1 MVCRYSRTEGRVVM
15 VMVVAMV
22 CTWSDGNVC
31 EVDMSVCVSVCV
43 TQCVCV
49 CVCVCPRGEP
59 MYASRL
65 VVRECGG
72 MQRRPWCPEGTF
84 AIVGK

>member
-49 CVCVCPRGEP
+49 CVCVCVHEVNRCTLRDWWCGNVGGCRDVRGVQRG
-59 MYASRL
+59 RL
-65 VVRECGG
+65 
-72 MQRRPWCPEGTF
+72 QS
-84 AIVGK
+84 